1 MTGPTGPLTRRAVVT
16 RALAEQRV
24 AGRAVFGV
32 VLLTSLVVLFAPTAG
47 GPQPFPYADKVVHLL
62 LFAALAWSG
71 QRAGVPVATLG
82 VALVGYAVLSEVI
95 QATLLPRRSGDWTD
109 VAADLIGVAAGL
121 LAGARREH
129 FSGRPRREQGRP

>member
-1 MTGPTGPLTRRAVVT
+1 MTARTSSLNRPALVDRGLFGGVMVVS
-16 RALAEQRV
+16 LA
-24 AGRAVFGV
+24 
-32 VLLTSLVVLFAPTAG
+32 VLFAPTAG

-82 VALVGYAVLSEVI
+82 VALVVYAVISEVI
-95 QATLLPRRSGDWTD
+95 QATLLRQRSGDWTD
-109 VAADLIGVAAGL
+109 VAADLIGLAGGL

-129 FSGRPRREQGRP
+129 FSCRPRREQGRP

>member
-1 MTGPTGPLTRRAVVT
+1 MTARTSSLTRSALVD
-16 RALAEQRV
+16 RAL
-24 AGRAVFGV
+24 FGG
-32 VLLTSLVVLFAPTAG
+32 VLLASLVVLFAPTAG

-71 QRAGVPVATLG
+71 RRAGVPVATLG
-82 VALVGYAVLSEVI
+82 VALVVYAVLSEVI
-95 QATLLPRRSGDWTD
+95 QATLLPQRSGDWTD
-109 VAADLIGVAAGL
+109 LAADLVGVVAGL